1 MPWSAVLSTL
11 PAGTSSDGLGIIFVR
26 RSRMPKRRLKPLSP
40 YRMNLLERIGEAD
53 LHYAYAWDF
62 IEATPRVAATITSEP
77 SPTGRVGSKP
87 APPVGRFSFP
97 AM

>member
-1 MPWSAVLSTL
+1 M
-11 PAGTSSDGLGIIFVR
+11 
-26 RSRMPKRRLKPLSP
+26 
-40 YRMNLLERIGEAD
+40 LERIGEAD